1 MSEADEKVT
10 AARREARRARVTSLV
25 WWAMMPVVCVTYWFV
40 STERPI
46 EKAML
51 VFLAAVSIIANAA
64 TYSAKAKA
72 AEAKAAG
79 YENP

>member
-1 MSEADEKVT
+1 MNADDKAAEAR
-10 AARREARRARVTSLV
+10 AEARRAQRLAWV
-25 WWAMMPVVCVTYWFV
+25 WWALVPIVTVVYWFV
-40 STERPI
+40 SKEATI

-51 VFLAAVSIIANAA
+51 VFLADVSIVANAVSYE
-64 TYSAKAKA
+64 TKAKA